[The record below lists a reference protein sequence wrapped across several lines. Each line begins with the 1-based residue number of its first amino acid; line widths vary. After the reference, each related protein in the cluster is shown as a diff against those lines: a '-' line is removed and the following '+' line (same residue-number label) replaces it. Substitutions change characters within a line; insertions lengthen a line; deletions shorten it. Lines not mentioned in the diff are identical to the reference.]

1 MITEKLFNEF
11 EESVYELADK
21 LPQWNSK
28 DYARRKVSAYSSI
41 LEELGEVSG
50 LVSKYRVRKH
60 YWKANTKELD
70 NLDEIKNKFI
80 DELADTLWVITCSYH
95 ALNVYN
101 DNPGLLPKSK
111 GFNLFKELKRASNEY
126 SKQIINYNNNNE
138 EFTLETF
145 LFTMIK
151 DATIIV
157 DIDSSPVLDL
167 LFVALFRDFGRLMYA
182 MNKEYGITIDDLMIS
197 NMNKLG
203 KRYDKDGNRTD
214 GK

>member
-11 EESVYELADK
+11 KESVYELADK

-28 DYARRKVSAYSSI
+28 DYTRRKVSAYSSI

-60 YWKANTKELD
+60 YWKADTKELD
-70 NLDEIKNKFI
+70 NLDEIRDKFI

-95 ALNVYN
+95 ALNIHD
-101 DNPGLLPKSK
+101 DNLCLSRPE
-111 GFNLFKELKRASNEY
+111 GFNSFEELKMSLNEN
-126 SKQIINYNNNNE
+126 SKQIVYYNHKE
-138 EFTLETF
+138 LTLEAF
-145 LFTMIK
+145 LFTMIT
-151 DATIIV
+151 DATIII
-157 DIDSSPVLDL
+157 DIDSGAILDL
-167 LFVALFRDFGRLMYA
+167 FFATLFRDFGHLMYA

>member
-1 MITEKLFNEF
+1 MITEKLFNDF
-11 EESVYELADK
+11 KESVYELADK
-21 LPQWNSK
+21 LPQWSSK

-60 YWKANTKELD
+60 YWKANIKELE
-70 NLDEIKNKFI
+70 NLNEIRDKFI

-95 ALNVYN
+95 SLNIHD
-101 DNPGLLPKSK
+101 DNLCLSRPE
-111 GFNLFKELKRASNEY
+111 GFDLFKELKRALNEN
-126 SKQIINYNNNNE
+126 SKQITYYNNKE
-138 EFTLETF
+138 LTLETF

-151 DATIIV
+151 DATIIIN
-157 DIDSSPVLDL
+157 IDSGAILDL

-182 MNKEYGITIDDLMIS
+182 MNKEYDITIDDLMIS